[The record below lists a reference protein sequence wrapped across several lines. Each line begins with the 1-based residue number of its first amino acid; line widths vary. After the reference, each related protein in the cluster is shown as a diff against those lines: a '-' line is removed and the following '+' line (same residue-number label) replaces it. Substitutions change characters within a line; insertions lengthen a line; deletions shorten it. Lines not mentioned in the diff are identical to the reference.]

1 MLLQRGRVVFR
12 NHSAHTC
19 SHRIFV
25 AYGFGMIREKYYG
38 RLRFQKPELSCSLKT
53 IHTRHRKIDDDQI
66 GVELMHF
73 SKGILPINRFAADFD
88 TGLVFEKEAH
98 GSADHITVI
107 DNKNGLRQRRLP
119 AEVTAY
125 AGEHLV
131 TYATV
136 PEGTLQAY
144 TGIALLT

>member
-38 RLRFQKPELSCSLKT
+38 Q
-53 IHTRHRKIDDDQI
+53 
-66 GVELMHF
+66 
-73 SKGILPINRFAADFD
+73 
-88 TGLVFEKEAH
+88 EAH

-136 PEGTLQAY
+136 PAGTRQAY